1 MKPTLLFLSANM
13 EFGWIVAVVG
23 FSIVI
28 GALTLLVLVFQQLPK
43 ILNVKLRK
51 LIQKKRVDNKA
62 SKEIS
67 HDEFYIEGNVTAAI
81 GLALHMYFNEMHDE
95 ESGVVTIKRVQKA
108 YSPWSSKIY
117 EVNQNWPSK

>member
-1 MKPTLLFLSANM
+1 MKPTLLLIAANM
-13 EFGWIVAVVG
+13 EFGWIVAIVG

-28 GALTLLVLVFQQLPK
+28 VALALLVVVFQQLPK
-43 ILNVKLRK
+43 ILNIKLKK
-51 LIQKKRVDNKA
+51 LFQRSRPNGS
-62 SKEIS
+62 SKNVSE
-67 HDEFYIEGNVTAAI
+67 DEFYIEGNVTAAI

>member
-1 MKPTLLFLSANM
+1 M
-13 EFGWIVAVVG
+13 
-23 FSIVI
+23 
-28 GALTLLVLVFQQLPK
+28 
-43 ILNVKLRK
+43 LNYEK
-51 LIQKKRVDNKA
+51 LITEKAGSNNKA
-62 SKEIS
+62 SKRCFG